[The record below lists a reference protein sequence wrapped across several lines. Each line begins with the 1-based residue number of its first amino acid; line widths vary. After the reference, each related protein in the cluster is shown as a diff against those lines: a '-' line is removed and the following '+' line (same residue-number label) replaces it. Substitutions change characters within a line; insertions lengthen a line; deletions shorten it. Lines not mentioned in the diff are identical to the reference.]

1 MTIKG
6 EGKRKKNERERKRKS
21 GPFLTKA
28 EKENDIYRGQ
38 FRPYIIRTFLTKPS
52 LTFSSLIQKKK
63 LYF

>member
-38 FRPYIIRTFLTKPS
+38 FRPYII
-52 LTFSSLIQKKK
+52 
-63 LYF
+63 